1 MKVVEIFASIDG
13 EGRFAGIPAIFIRLA
28 GCNLQCVWCD
38 TKYAWAKDE
47 TVYKE
52 MSIDE
57 ILSEV
62 DKLSSKY
69 GISHITLTGGEPLVS
84 KDVDKLIDSLINRSY
99 PNKRYVVNIET
110 NGAVNLRPWAEK
122 YYHIGDVLFT
132 MDWKCP
138 SSGMNKYMKES
149 NLAALSFRQ
158 SLEYHINDIVKFVV
172 GSQEDLE
179 EVKRVIYM
187 NIIPRQDY
195 YISPVFGMIE
205 PSEIVNFLLNEKL
218 AQYGAR
224 IQIQMH
230 KVIWDPNKR
239 GV

>member
-28 GCNLQCVWCD
+28 GCNLKCTWCD
-38 TKYAWAKDE
+38 SKYAWSKDE
-47 TVYKE
+47 LIYSELSVNE
-52 MSIDE
+52 IVSI
-57 ILSEV
+57 V
-62 DKLSSKY
+62 DKLHQKY
-69 GISHITLTGGEPLVS
+69 GITHVTLTGGEPLIS
-84 KDVDKLIDSLINRSY
+84 KDVDSLIDRLTDRSFDEPQY
-99 PNKRYVVNIET
+99 IVNIET
-110 NGAVNLRPWAEK
+110 NGAVNLIPWASK
-122 YYHIGDVLFT
+122 YRNKNDILFT

-138 SSGMNKYMKES
+138 SSGMNEYMKER
-149 NLAALSFRQ
+149 NLSALSYRYSSEF
-158 SLEYHINDIVKFVV
+158 HIKDIVKFVV

-187 NIIPRQDY
+187 NITPRPDY

-205 PSEIVNFLLNEKL
+205 PSEIVDFILKEKL
-218 AQYGAR
+218 AEYGAR

-230 KVIWDPNKR
+230 KVIWNPNKR